1 MNRLLCSTA
10 ILLAMSAPAM
20 ATGALACRAGSGES
34 LYIQVG
40 FVVVTSVIGVDIVSS
55 GTHWSTHDAEAEQL
69 AIAQAFVDDT
79 TIRIDLTDPNMENIL
94 ARVRLF
100 AARQGDDAAVAGILD
115 MPGNGVYAMVCEDS

>member
-1 MNRLLCSTA
+1 MNRFLCSLA
-10 ILLAMSAPAM
+10 SLLVLTVPAM
-20 ATGALACRAGSGES
+20 ATGTLACRTDSGGTM
-34 LYIQVG
+34 YVQVG
-40 FVVVTSVIGVDIVSS
+40 FVAVTSVVGVDIVTP
-55 GTHWSTHDAEAEQL
+55 GAHWSTYNVEAEQL

-79 TIRIDLTDPNMENIL
+79 TIRIDLTDPNMENIM